1 MKKSWLIAF
10 AGLSLVHVGGHAFG
24 VPMLSAATKPLL
36 MPVVLAGYLAGNRC
50 WSRWVVAGLGLG
62 WLGDV
67 ALMFSGEL
75 YFMFGLGAFL
85 LGHLAYVI
93 AYREHRTAGMA
104 EPFSKPAQLRIALP
118 ILLLASLLVTVLRPA
133 LGGLL
138 VPVMVYA
145 FVISLMVIQA
155 AYRKGFTTPTSFSY
169 VMVGAIL
176 FMISDSLLAV
186 NKFLDPLPL
195 SGVWVM
201 TTYLGAQYLIVAGL
215 RQHPHQNS

>member
-10 AGLSLVHVGGHAFG
+10 AGLSLVHVAGHALG
-24 VPMLSAATKPLL
+24 ATMLSTATKPLL
-36 MPVVLAGYLAGNRC
+36 MPVLLAGYLAGNRH
-50 WSRWVVAGLGLG
+50 WSRWVVAGLVLG

-85 LGHLAYVI
+85 LGHLAYVF
-93 AYREHRTAGMA
+93 AYREHRTAGLA
-104 EPFSKPAQLRIALP
+104 EPLSKPAQIRIALP
-118 ILLLASLLVTVLRPA
+118 LLLLASLLVTVLRPA

-138 VPVMVYA
+138 IPVMLYA

-155 AYRKGFTTPTSFSY
+155 AYRRGFTTATSFTY
-169 VMVGAIL
+169 VMAGAIL
-176 FMISDSLLAV
+176 FMVSDSLLAV

-195 SGVWVM
+195 SGIWIM

-215 RQHPHQNS
+215 RQHAHQNS

>member
-10 AGLSLVHVGGHAFG
+10 AGLSLVHVAGHAFG
-24 VPMLSAATKPLL
+24 
-36 MPVVLAGYLAGNRC
+36 
-50 WSRWVVAGLGLG
+50 
-62 WLGDV
+62 
-67 ALMFSGEL
+67 
-75 YFMFGLGAFL
+75 
-85 LGHLAYVI
+85 
-93 AYREHRTAGMA
+93 
-104 EPFSKPAQLRIALP
+104 
-118 ILLLASLLVTVLRPA
+118 VLRPA

-176 FMISDSLLAV
+176 FMVSDSLLAV

-215 RQHPHQNS
+215 RQHTSQNS